1 MVPLSRGP
9 FKKKEVR
16 AGGVGFVPLD
26 ARLMREKLK
35 KEEEKDSRKRL
46 ASGVFIVRVFI
57 IHLVFSSRAAL
68 SN

>member
-35 KEEEKDSRKRL
+35 KKRRRTAENGSL
-46 ASGVFIVRVFI
+46 
-57 IHLVFSSRAAL
+57 LVSS
-68 SN
+68 